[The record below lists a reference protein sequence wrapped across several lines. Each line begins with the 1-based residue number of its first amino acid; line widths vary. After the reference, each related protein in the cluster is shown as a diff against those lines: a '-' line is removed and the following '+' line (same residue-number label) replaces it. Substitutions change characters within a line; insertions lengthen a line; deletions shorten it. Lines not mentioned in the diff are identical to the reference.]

1 MNREDMIRMAREA
14 GDADR
19 IDPFTKDGDWVI
31 LTPDELERFAALV
44 ASAERESLRES
55 FRVVTAA
62 EASAAILHEREAC
75 AKVCEDAPEPDG
87 ADLAE
92 RIRARGQA

>member
-1 MNREDMIRMAREA
+1 MNRENIIRMANESNLLGIYADEA
-14 GDADR
+14 
-19 IDPFTKDGDWVI
+19 IDSVI
-31 LTPDELERFAALV
+31 RFAALI

-75 AKVCEDAPEPDG
+75 AKVCEETTASWTQHLYNEGCIDCAK
-87 ADLAE
+87 A
-92 RIRARGQA
+92 IRARGQA